1 MRGQSGRESSDQDMQ
16 QVTAFRPFGLE
27 EKTEEEM
34 RAETRLLKACLRER
48 CHKGLEYKTFSS
60 CSALR

>member
-27 EKTEEEM
+27 EKTKEEM